1 MVVLILG
8 YALPHYNSISF
19 NFFERQNFLKN
30 YTGYVDIKI
39 YYYSKISI

>member
-8 YALPHYNSISF
+8 YAHYNSISF
-19 NFFERQNFLKN
+19 NFFEGQNFLKN